1 MKNILLAIVGALGAL
16 FYALSKSKDRKIDKL
31 EQEKQAHKQKAE
43 EKEFIANEQIKTQV
57 NQTDTSSLSDDATKR
72 LYERNGWIRKD

>member
-1 MKNILLAIVGALGAL
+1 MKNFLFGILGALGAL
-16 FYALSKSKDRKIDKL
+16 FYALSKSKDRKIEKL

-57 NQTDTSSLSDDATKR
+57 NQADASNMSDDATRR

>member
-1 MKNILLAIVGALGAL
+1 MKNTLLAIVGALGAL

-43 EKEFIANEQIKTQV
+43 EKEFIANEQIKTQI
-57 NQTDTSSLSDDATKR
+57 NQSDASNMSDDDVKR
-72 LYERNGWIRKD
+72 LYKSNNWLDD